1 MDTIVK
7 ATFTNGIFK
16 PLKDLNLPEGKEVM
30 LTITDT
36 SGPVEVKSTR
46 EEVFA
51 QVLANRIT
59 SCVGMAEIIEEDKME
74 QEEHPDT
81 WLRS

>member
-16 PLKDLNLPEGKEVM
+16 PLKDLDLPEGQEVM
-30 LTITDT
+30 LTVTDI
-36 SGPVEVKSTR
+36 SEGVGVKLTR
-46 EEVFA
+46 QEVFA